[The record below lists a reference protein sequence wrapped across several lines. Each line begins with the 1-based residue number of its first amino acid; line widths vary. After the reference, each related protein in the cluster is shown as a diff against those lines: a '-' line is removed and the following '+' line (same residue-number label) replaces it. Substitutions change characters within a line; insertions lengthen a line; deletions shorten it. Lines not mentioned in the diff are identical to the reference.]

1 MDHGDMDHGDMEMA
15 PEGVPLAGGGDDRDG
30 LEMDV
35 LHVPLGP
42 VLPHWPAGL
51 VLRCTLH
58 GDVIASAAAELVGA
72 DASHEPGDD
81 ASHEPGERPD
91 ERPDDRPDD
100 RDDPSRQQ
108 DAAVRLDN
116 AASLLALAGWPDAA
130 MRAERLRDALVTGR
144 PAAELAPEVS
154 ALRRKVGRSRL
165 LRWSLGGIRPID
177 EEERAD
183 EEWPAHW
190 TGDVHRRLLAL
201 LDRAVD
207 ALDEAAH
214 PEPAGTPGNAGA
226 GTGIDGIVP
235 VESVA
240 ALVTGLDLATA
251 RLVVASLDLDPPRA
265 VREAARA

>member
-1 MDHGDMDHGDMEMA
+1 
-15 PEGVPLAGGGDDRDG
+15 
-30 LEMDV
+30 
-35 LHVPLGP
+35 VPLGP

-58 GDVIASAAAELVGA
+58 GDVIASAAAELIGA
-72 DASHEPGDD
+72 DASHEPGDR
-81 ASHEPGERPD
+81 PGDRHD
-91 ERPDDRPDD
+91 ERPDD

-116 AASLLALAGWPDAA
+116 AASLLALAGWPDTA

-214 PEPAGTPGNAGA
+214 PEPAGTPGSAGA
-226 GTGIDGIVP
+226 GTCIDNPGVRGALP
-235 VESVA
+235 E
-240 ALVTGLDLATA
+240 LVTGLDLATA
-251 RLVVASLDLDPPRA
+251 RLVVASLDLDPVGMRA
-265 VREAARA
+265 VAHA